1 MSATNNIVPAFNA
14 SLLHAGLVASLLFA
28 FEWRSP
34 ELPPTPLI
42 IKGQVIAEG
51 DIPEPLPLEEPPP
64 PEPEPVVEEPEPV
77 IEEPE
82 PVVEEPEPEPEVP
95 PEPVVDPEAEAR
107 AAAEEA
113 KRQEDLRLERERI
126 AREEEAERRR
136 QAEAEAERKR
146 REEAELERQ
155 RQEAE
160 RRRQEEIERQRLE
173 NERRREE
180 EAAAE
185 RQRQLQ
191 HEIDAEQQRLDA
203 MNAGALER
211 YVFALRQKIERNWV
225 RPPSAVQGTSCTVSV
240 RQLPGGE
247 VVGVTVESC
256 NGDEAV
262 RRSVEAAVFK
272 ASPLPQPED
281 PSLFDR
287 NLRFL
292 FEPTQ

>member
-1 MSATNNIVPAFNA
+1 MSATSNIVPAFNA
-14 SLLHAGLVASLLFA
+14 SLLHAALVASLLFA
-28 FEWRSP
+28 LDWRST

-51 DIPEPLPLEEPPP
+51 EIPEPLPLEEPPP
-64 PEPEPVVEEPEPV
+64 EPEPEPIPEEPEPVV
-77 IEEPE
+77 EEPE
-82 PVVEEPEPEPEVP
+82 PVVEEPEPEVP
-95 PEPVVDPEAEAR
+95 PEPQVDPEEQAR
-107 AAAEEA
+107 IAAEEA

-256 NGDEAV
+256 NADEAV